1 MSSISIIII
10 TYNRPADCLAL
21 LQNLALLEHKQLLT
35 ELVLL
40 NNASTADYQI
50 VTDWLTQNP
59 TALPV
64 KYIESSENLGVTR
77 GRNKAM
83 QFATGNI
90 LVFLDDDAELAPTDA
105 LLQIQRAF
113 TRKGYQNKPIGI
125 VSFKVVYH
133 STGFMQVNALPH
145 KNFNKYHQK
154 QHFFT
159 YYFAGGAHAIKK
171 EIFEL
176 IGLLPENFFYGMEEY
191 DVSYRVLDAGW
202 CIAYDD
208 SIVMLHKESPLGRK
222 PTHQKLQSMWVN
234 KCIVAYTYLP
244 IRYFYST
251 AFMWALNYLKVT
263 GFHMGG
269 FIHALRQ
276 IIAIPKH
283 TARKPLKPSTLA
295 YLKSVEARLWY

>member
-1 MSSISIIII
+1 M
-10 TYNRPADCLAL
+10 AL
-21 LQNLALLEHKQLLT
+21 LQNLATLAHKHLLA

-40 NNASTADYQI
+40 NNASTTDYQI
-50 VTDWLTQNP
+50 VTNWLAQHP
-59 TALPV
+59 TTLPV
-64 KYIESSENLGVTR
+64 QYIESKENLGVTR
-77 GRNKAM
+77 GRNKAIG
-83 QFATGNI
+83 FATGDI

-105 LLQIQRAF
+105 LFQIEQAF

-125 VSFKVVYH
+125 VSFKVIYH
-133 STGFMQVNALPH
+133 STGLMQVNALPH
-145 KNFNKYHQK
+145 KNFKKYHQQ

-159 YYFAGGAHAIKK
+159 YYFAGGAHAIRKAV
-171 EIFEL
+171 FEQV
-176 IGLLPENFFYGMEEY
+176 GLLPENFFYGMEEY

-222 PTHQKLQSMWVN
+222 PTYQKLQSMWVN

-244 IRYFYST
+244 VRYFYTT
-251 AFMWALNYLKVT
+251 ALLWAFNYLKVT

-269 FIHALRQ
+269 FINALRQ

-283 TARKPLKPSTLA
+283 TVRKPIKPSTLA